1 MDSEA
6 VLILPTLDRRVLL
19 QGLAGAAAA
28 ASAPARA
35 DEPAPAFAP
44 PSFVALGD
52 WGRDGD
58 RRQSDV
64 ARAMGQAA
72 AEVRSRFVISV
83 GDNFYPAGV
92 RSADDPQ
99 WKTSFEDVYTAP
111 ALQTPWY
118 AALGNHD
125 YRGRPGAQ
133 LAYAR
138 RENRW
143 RMPDRSYVVTSAE
156 SGMPDLDIFVLD
168 TTPMVGDYDEALMR
182 LVRGRVRVPKP
193 GPQIAW
199 LRRALARSRA
209 SWKMVVGH
217 HPLYSGGRHGGS
229 PELAHRLDP
238 LFEAHGV
245 QAYLCG
251 HDHALQHIQV
261 GGVAHICTGA
271 GASAG
276 PAEDIAGTR
285 FRGSAPGF
293 AVFALEAQALRLEFR
308 DFNGRS
314 IYRAA
319 IPQARA

>member
-1 MDSEA
+1 MG
-6 VLILPTLDRRVLL
+6 LRTLDRRLVL

-28 ASAPARA
+28 VSAPARA
-35 DEPAPAFAP
+35 DEPAPAFVTPA
-44 PSFVALGD
+44 FVALGD

-58 RRQSDV
+58 RHQTEV
-64 ARAMGQAA
+64 AQAMAQAA

-99 WKTSFEDVYTAP
+99 WKTSFEDIYTAP

-138 RENRW
+138 RDNRW
-143 RMPDRSYVVTSAE
+143 RMPDRSYVVSSAE
-156 SGMPDLDIFVLD
+156 SGIPNLDIFVLD
-168 TTPMVGDYDEALMR
+168 TTPMVGDYGEAAMRLMR
-182 LVRGRVRVPKP
+182 GRIRVPRP
-193 GPQIAW
+193 GPQMAW
-199 LRRALARSRA
+199 LRRSLQRSHA
-209 SWKMVVGH
+209 DWKIVVGH

-229 PELAHRLDP
+229 VELARRLDP
-238 LFEAHGV
+238 MFATHGV

-251 HDHALQHIQV
+251 HDHALQHIQI
-261 GGVAHICTGA
+261 GGVAHICAGS

-276 PAEDIAGTR
+276 PAGDIEGTR
-285 FRGSAPGF
+285 FRLSRPGF
-293 AVFALEAQALRLEFR
+293 AVFAMEDQTLRLEFR

-314 IYRAA
+314 VYRTA
-319 IPQARA
+319 IPKAGG